1 MPSLVSYL
9 FAVFFVSLLFT
20 KLLHL
25 FIHIHSI
32 AVIDFVVY
40 LPTFFLQDFFLVL
53 FARLLLRRERTIL
66 SLIGYVLGCFLTLI
80 TFVAAASEL
89 GFHYRTGGEVEWSDA
104 GDFANDEGLNVLIS
118 ESSSVIVS
126 GLIILIVAWLP
137 QNYLYRVFGDIVSGI
152 GKRIASVSRYL
163 RGKIRPQ
170 TQHQQDPENA
180 EPFLQRVNSES
191 TVANSG
197 HSSPNLGRDAD
208 EKEEELT
215 QKRRCCAFVPSWI
228 INTVVLLFI
237 GITWVARPDQPYNHI
252 ASSLPLRLSDS
263 VRPKLGLCASQNEFP
278 LRQLIEKSRWQDPK
292 GNFKGWAPSR
302 ENNGLVKKYRENP
315 PAWLP
320 NPIPSGFLKW
330 NPDRYKDEHDKKD
343 GPSNMC
349 PNTWQ
354 DRGFYNPVNDPM
366 RITNLDQEI
375 LAPIKEALSNNSVK
389 IRHIALIL
397 MESMR
402 EELFPLQQGSSIH
415 QFIMESNDE
424 NSRDEVNGRVSRMTQ
439 NFEKITGK
447 PGNYRSANGSAYD
460 PPAKPVWNDQT
471 KPGFGGVN
479 VVGGLTSSSVSTKS
493 LAAAHCGAWPMAV
506 NMFEESELESYQP
519 CIPQILE
526 LFNKVKGNT
535 TKREDKS
542 ENKSENK
549 PQKERDWWGFGGTA
563 QAKFHE
569 YQWKPAFFQAVTD
582 HYDRQDKFDE
592 KIGFDFKVTKPRLD
606 EEAKDNPEMEEINY
620 FGYPETDLR
629 EHIRK
634 FISDGLAE
642 DKRLFMSHFT
652 STTHHPW
659 GVPKWFEK
667 EKYMGKEGGNHQ
679 DLDKYLNTIRFTDA
693 WLGELMQMFED
704 TGIADETLVV
714 FVGDHGQAFK
724 EDFSKTGTYENRHIS
739 NFRVPISFRH
749 PSIPRV
755 QYEANVTSI
764 SILPT
769 ILDLLVNSGSLNK
782 KDSEI
787 AFDLAHDYEGQSL
800 IRPYQKTQDGRRAW
814 NFGLINPGGGMLTVT
829 SADAP
834 WRLAVPLKKDLEY
847 TFTDLG
853 KDPLELDALDKWSIK
868 SMIKA
873 VKRQYGDDAATWVKE
888 ADEVAHWWAL
898 ERRRLWGYN
907 PDEDK

>member
-1 MPSLVSYL
+1 MPSLVSYF

-20 KLLHL
+20 K
-25 FIHIHSI
+25 
-32 AVIDFVVY
+32 
-40 LPTFFLQDFFLVL
+40 
-53 FARLLLRRERTIL
+53 
-66 SLIGYVLGCFLTLI
+66 
-80 TFVAAASEL
+80 
-89 GFHYRTGGEVEWSDA
+89 TGGEVEWSDA

-137 QNYLYRVFGDIVSGI
+137 QNFLYRVFGDIVSGI
-152 GKRIASVSRYL
+152 GKRIASVSRHL

-170 TQHQQDPENA
+170 KQHQQDPENA

-191 TVANSG
+191 SVTNSG
-197 HSSPNLGRDAD
+197 HPSPNLSQDAD
-208 EKEEELT
+208 EKDSEERT
-215 QKRRCCAFVPSWI
+215 PKRRCCSFIPSWV
-228 INTVVLLFI
+228 INTVILLFI
-237 GITWVARPDQPYNHI
+237 GITWVIRPEQPYDHI

-263 VRPKLGLCASQNEFP
+263 VRPNLGLCASQNEFP
-278 LRQLIEKSRWQDPK
+278 LRELIEKSRWQDAK
-292 GNFKGWAPSR
+292 GHFKGWAPSR

-320 NPIPSGFLKW
+320 NPIPGGFLKW
-330 NPDRYKDEHDKKD
+330 NPDRYKDEADKKD
-343 GPSNMC
+343 GPSDAC

-375 LAPIKEALSNNSVK
+375 LAPIQEALSNNSVK

-402 EELFPLQQGSSIH
+402 EELFPLQQGSDIH
-415 QFIMESNDE
+415 RFIMESNE
-424 NSRDEVNGRVSRMTQ
+424 EGARDEVNGRVSRMTQ

-447 PGNYRSANGSAYD
+447 PGNFQSANGSAYD
-460 PPAKPVWNDQT
+460 PPEKPVWNDQT

-479 VVGGLTSSSVSTKS
+479 VVGGLTTSSVSTKS
-493 LAAAHCGAWPMAV
+493 LAAAHCGAWPMPV

-526 LFNKVKGNT
+526 LFNKVKTNT
-535 TKREDKS
+535 TKRDT
-542 ENKSENK
+542 
-549 PQKERDWWGFGGTA
+549 RDWWGFGGTA
-563 QAKFHE
+563 QAKFHD
-569 YQWKPAFFQAVTD
+569 YLWKPAFFQAVTD

-592 KIGFDFKVTKPRLD
+592 KIGFDFKVTKPKLD

-620 FGYPETDLR
+620 FGYPETNLR
-629 EHIRK
+629 EHIKK

-693 WLGELMQMFED
+693 WLGELMQMFD
-704 TGIADETLVV
+704 DAGIADETLVV

-755 QYEANVTSI
+755 QYEANATSI

-769 ILDLLVNSGSLNK
+769 VLDLLVNSGSLSK
-782 KDSEI
+782 QDSEI
-787 AFDLAHDYEGQSL
+787 AFDLVHDYEGQSL

-853 KDPLELDALDKWSIK
+853 KDPLELEALDKWSIK

-873 VKRQYGDDAATWVKE
+873 VKRQYGDEAAKWVKE
-888 ADEVAHWWAL
+888 ADEVAHWWAA

>member
-104 GDFANDEGLNVLIS
+104 GDFANDEGTQWSLATS
-118 ESSSVIVS
+118 
-126 GLIILIVAWLP
+126 
-137 QNYLYRVFGDIVSGI
+137 YLGI
-152 GKRIASVSRYL
+152 GKRIASGLSLNSIKMLNLLTLAVSRYL

-170 TQHQQDPENA
+170 PQHQQDPENA

-191 TVANSG
+191 TVTNSG
-197 HSSPNLGRDAD
+197 HPSPNLSRDGD
-208 EKEEELT
+208 EKELEERT
-215 QKRRCCAFVPSWI
+215 QKRRCCAFIPSWV
-228 INTVVLLFI
+228 INAVVLLFI

-263 VRPKLGLCASQNEFP
+263 
-278 LRQLIEKSRWQDPK
+278 LIEKSRWQDPK

-302 ENNGLVKKYRENP
+302 ENNDLVKKYRENP

-320 NPIPSGFLKW
+320 SPIPSGFLKW

-343 GPSNMC
+343 GPSNLC

-375 LAPIKEALSNNSVK
+375 LAPIQEALSNNSVK

-402 EELFPLQQGSSIH
+402 EELFPLQQGSDIH
-415 QFIMESNDE
+415 RFIMESNDE
-424 NSRDEVNGRVSRMTQ
+424 NARDEVNGRVSRMTQ

-447 PGNYRSANGSAYD
+447 PGNYQSANGSAYD
-460 PPAKPVWNDQT
+460 LPRSPVWNDQT

-493 LAAAHCGAWPMAV
+493 LAAAHCGAWAHGR
-506 NMFEESELESYQP
+506 QHP

-535 TKREDKS
+535 TKRDDKPED
-542 ENKSENK
+542 K
-549 PQKERDWWGFGGTA
+549 PQKKRDWWGFGGTA

-582 HYDRQDKFDE
+582 HYDRQ
-592 KIGFDFKVTKPRLD
+592 GQVTKPRLD

-634 FISDGLAE
+634 FISDGIAE

-714 FVGDHGQAFK
+714 FVPT
-724 EDFSKTGTYENRHIS
+724 KTVIS
-739 NFRVPISFRH
+739 ATFRVPISFRH

-787 AFDLAHDYEGQSL
+787 ALDLSHDYEGQSL

-873 VKRQYGDDAATWVKE
+873 VKRQYGNDAATWVKE